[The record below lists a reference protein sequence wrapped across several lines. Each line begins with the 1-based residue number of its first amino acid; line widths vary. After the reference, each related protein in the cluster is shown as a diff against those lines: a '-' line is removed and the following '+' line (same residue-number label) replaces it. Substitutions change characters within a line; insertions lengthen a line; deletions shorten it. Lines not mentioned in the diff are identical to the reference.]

1 VQKPGRETKASGS
14 EKILPPLPNAD
25 KYEEIVTRFAP
36 NPDFVL
42 HLGSVRAIILSH
54 DYARMY
60 EGKFLVRF
68 EDTDPRLKK
77 SALEYYDAIRE
88 DLRWLECPWDEEYI
102 QSDRLQIYYDYAAK
116 LLEQGDI
123 YVCTCERKSFT
134 AKANAGQSCPCRPKG
149 PSENLRD
156 WQKMLD
162 GGFNEG
168 EAVVRVK
175 TELTHP
181 NPAVRDWPALR
192 VIDPEQYPHPRVG
205 SKYRVWPLYNWSAGI
220 DDHLMGVTHVFRG
233 KEHLTNSIRQT
244 YLYKYLGWNY
254 PEAIHYG
261 RLKAVGINLSK
272 SLMVKQL
279 EAGEVD
285 GYSDP
290 RLATLAALRR
300 RGYSPN
306 ALRKIIYE
314 VGPRPVDVTLSWENV
329 NAADRKE
336 IDKMAHRYH
345 FVQDPIPLEVLN
357 VPRGFEAHLPLHPEK
372 PELGTR
378 TLKVG
383 PHNGTVR
390 IWLSRNDYEV
400 FAKFKVI
407 RLMELFN
414 VEVETAAPTG
424 VKARFHSQEYEKA
437 RAIRAPL
444 VQWLPETQQLSCQ
457 VAMPDASRAKGFVE
471 DSILAEP
478 VGSIVQMVR
487 FGFGRIDHTSKS
499 GIVVYYAHR

>member
-1 VQKPGRETKASGS
+1 MQKPSSKGETSSSDKG
-14 EKILPPLPNAD
+14 LPPLPNAD
-25 KYEEIVTRFAP
+25 KYGQIVTRFAP

-54 DYARMY
+54 DYARLY
-60 EGKFLVRF
+60 KGEFIIRF

-77 SALEYYDAIRE
+77 SALEYYDAIR
-88 DLRWLECPWDEEYI
+88 DDIRWLVCPWDEEYI
-102 QSDRLQIYYDYAAK
+102 QSDRLPTYYDYAAK

-134 AKANAGQSCPCRPKG
+134 TRINAGQACPCRPKS

-156 WQKMLD
+156 WEKMLD
-162 GGFNEG
+162 GGFGEG

-192 VIDPEQYPHPRVG
+192 VIDTVKYPHPRVG

-233 KEHLTNSIRQT
+233 KEHLSNSVRQS
-244 YLYKYLGWNY
+244 YLYKYLGWTY
-254 PEAIHYG
+254 PEAMHYG
-261 RLKAVGINLSK
+261 RMKAVGINLSK
-272 SLMVKQL
+272 SWMVKQL
-279 EAGEVD
+279 EMGQVD
-285 GYSDP
+285 SYSDP
-290 RLATLAALRR
+290 RLATLASLRR

-306 ALRKIIYE
+306 AFRKIIYE

-329 NAADRKE
+329 NSADRKE
-336 IDKMAHRYH
+336 IDKIAHRYH
-345 FVQDPIPLEVLN
+345 FVQDPMALEVLK
-357 VPRGFEAHLPLHPEK
+357 VPGGFEAHLPLHPEK

-378 TLKVG
+378 TLKVS
-383 PHNGTVR
+383 PSNGMVKV
-390 IWLSRNDYEV
+390 WLSRNDQEV
-400 FAKFKVI
+400 FATSEVV

-414 VEVETAAPTG
+414 VEVETAGPAG
-424 VKARFHSQEYEKA
+424 VRARFHSQEYEKA

-444 VQWLPETQQLSCQ
+444 VQWLPETQELSCE
-457 VAMPDASRAKGFVE
+457 VVMPDASRAKGFVE
-471 DSILAEP
+471 DGILAEP
-478 VGSIVQMVR
+478 ASSIIQMVR
-487 FGFGRIDHTSKS
+487 FGFGRIDQTSKS